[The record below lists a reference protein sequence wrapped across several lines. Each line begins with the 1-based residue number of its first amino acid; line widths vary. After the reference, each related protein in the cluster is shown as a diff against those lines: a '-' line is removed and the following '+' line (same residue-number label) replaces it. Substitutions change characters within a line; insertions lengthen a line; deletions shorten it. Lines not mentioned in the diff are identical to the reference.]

1 MIEGITVLN
10 KIAVTGVPSWMMVF
24 AIIISIIGFI
34 VFAIAIIAK
43 WPAWKAI
50 IPIIIILLIWFICGI
65 FNITFKTGEYQYEC
79 IIDDSVPYNKVID
92 NYKIIEQRGDIW
104 VLEDKS

>member
-10 KIAVTGVPSWMMVF
+10 KIAVTGVPPWMMILAAV
-24 AIIISIIGFI
+24 ILIIGLI
-34 VFAIAIIAK
+34 VFAIAIISE
-43 WPAWKAI
+43 WPTWKAI
-50 IPIIIILLIWFICGI
+50 IPIIIVLLTWFICGI

-79 IIDDSVPYNKVID
+79 IIDDSVPYNEVVD

-104 VLEDKS
+104 VLEDK

>member
-1 MIEGITVLN
+1 MIEGITILN
-10 KIAVTGVPSWMMVF
+10 KIAVTGLPTWIMVS

-34 VFAIAIIAK
+34 VFAISIIAE

-50 IPIIIILLIWFICGI
+50 IPIIIVLLIWFICGI
-65 FNITFKTGEYQYEC
+65 FNITFKTGEYRYEC
-79 IIDDSVPYNKVID
+79 IIDDSVPYNEVAE

-104 VLEDKS
+104 VLENKS

>member
-10 KIAVTGVPSWMMVF
+10 EIAVTGVPSWMMIS

-34 VFAIAIIAK
+34 VFAIAINAK

-50 IPIIIILLIWFICGI
+50 IPIIIVLFTWFICGI
-65 FNITFKTGEYQYEC
+65 FNITFKTGKYQYEC
-79 IIDDSVPYNKVID
+79 IIDDSVPYNEVVD
-92 NYKIIEQRGDIW
+92 NYEIVERRGDIW
-104 VLEDKS
+104 VLENKK

>member
-1 MIEGITVLN
+1 MIEGITILN
-10 KIAVTGVPSWMMVF
+10 KIAVTGLPTWIMVS

-34 VFAIAIIAK
+34 VFAISIIAE

-50 IPIIIILLIWFICGI
+50 VPIIIVLLIWFICGI
-65 FNITFKTGEYQYEC
+65 FNITFKTGEYRYEC
-79 IIDDSVPYNKVID
+79 IIDDSVPYNEVAE

-104 VLEDKS
+104 VLENKS

>member
-10 KIAVTGVPSWMMVF
+10 EIAVTGVPSWMMIS

-34 VFAIAIIAK
+34 VFAIAIIAE

-50 IPIIIILLIWFICGI
+50 IPIIIVLFTWFICGI
-65 FNITFKTGEYQYEC
+65 FNITFKTGKYQYEC
-79 IIDDSVPYNKVID
+79 IIDDSVPYNEVIE
-92 NYKIIEQRGDIW
+92 NYNIIEQRGDIW
-104 VLEDKS
+104 VLEDK

>member
-10 KIAVTGVPSWMMVF
+10 KIAVTGVPSWMMIS

-34 VFAIAIIAK
+34 IFAIAIIAE

-50 IPIIIILLIWFICGI
+50 IPIIIILFTWFICGI
-65 FNITFKTGEYQYEC
+65 FNITFTTGKYQYEC
-79 IIDDSVPYNKVID
+79 IIDDSVSYNEVVD

>member
-10 KIAVTGVPSWMMVF
+10 KIAVTGVPSWMMILAAV
-24 AIIISIIGFI
+24 ILIIGLI
-34 VFAIAIIAK
+34 VFAIAIISEG
-43 WPAWKAI
+43 PTWKAI
-50 IPIIIILLIWFICGI
+50 IPIIIVLLTWFICGI

-79 IIDDSVPYNKVID
+79 IIDDSVPYNEVVD

-104 VLEDKS
+104 VLEDK

>member
-10 KIAVTGVPSWMMVF
+10 KIAVTGVPSWMMVS

-34 VFAIAIIAK
+34 VFAIAINAK

-50 IPIIIILLIWFICGI
+50 VPIIIILFIWLKDSAVSALAIIFKNNICASI
-65 FNITFKTGEYQYEC
+65 
-79 IIDDSVPYNKVID
+79 NKHA
-92 NYKIIEQRGDIW
+92 
-104 VLEDKS
+104 KSPKNLCSLAKC

>member
-10 KIAVTGVPSWMMVF
+10 KIAITGVPSWMMVS

-50 IPIIIILLIWFICGI
+50 VPIIIVLLIWFICGI
-65 FNITFKTGEYQYEC
+65 LNITIKTGEYRYEC
-79 IIDDSVPYNKVID
+79 IIDDSVPYNEVVD

>member
-1 MIEGITVLN
+1 MIEGITILN
-10 KIAVTGVPSWMMVF
+10 KIAVTGLPTWIMVS

-34 VFAIAIIAK
+34 VFAISIIAE

-50 IPIIIILLIWFICGI
+50 VPIIIVLLIWFICGI
-65 FNITFKTGEYQYEC
+65 FNITFKTGEYRYEC
-79 IIDDSVPYNKVID
+79 IIDNSVPYNEVVE

-104 VLEDKS
+104 VLENKS